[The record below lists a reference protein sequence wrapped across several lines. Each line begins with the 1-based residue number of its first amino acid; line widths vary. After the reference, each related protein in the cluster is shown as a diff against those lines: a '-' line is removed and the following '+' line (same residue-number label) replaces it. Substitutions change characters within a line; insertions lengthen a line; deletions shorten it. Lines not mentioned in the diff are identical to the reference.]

1 MNTKKLLKGM
11 LLASMVLLWTSA
23 GYGEEKKLSD
33 VAELSYVNTGGNTD
47 VTSLSFNNALKYL
60 PSEKTSVLWKISHL
74 QAKTE
79 GVVTARKYS
88 SDLRGDY
95 KLSDK
100 SYTYGIASWLKD
112 KFAGLDSRYSLGAGA
127 GYHLLNGPKHL
138 LDGEAGLNWSKEERT
153 DGTDD
158 DYPGGRLFASYGY
171 NFNDKNKFLQTAE
184 YLHDFDDSD
193 NYLAN
198 SETSVIS
205 ALNGNLS
212 LKTSYVVKYD
222 NKPAAG
228 KKDTDTAL
236 TVTLVVNM

>member
-1 MNTKKLLKGM
+1 MNRKKLLKGL
-11 LLASMVLLWTSA
+11 LLAGMVLLWTSA

-47 VTSLSFNNALKYL
+47 VTSVSFNNALKYV
-60 PSEKTSVLWKISHL
+60 PSKKASVLWKIGHL
-74 QAKTE
+74 QAKTS
-79 GVVTARKYS
+79 GAVTARTYS

-127 GYHLLNGPKHL
+127 GYHLLNGPKHI
-138 LDGEAGLNWSKEERT
+138 LDGEAGLNWTKEERT

-158 DYPGGRLFASYGY
+158 NYPGGRLFAGYGY
-171 NFNDKNKFLQTAE
+171 NLNDKNKFLQTLE
-184 YLHDFDDSD
+184 YLHDFDNSD

-198 SETSVIS
+198 SETSLIS
-205 ALNGNLS
+205 ALDGNLS

-222 NKPAAG
+222 NKPATG